1 MQHSLSEGFRA
12 QNGTVTVKRDGGKR
26 MLLMVVVMMMMQEE
40 RGR

>member
-12 QNGTVTVKRDGGKR
+12 QNGTVTAKRDGGKR
-26 MLLMVVVMMMMQEE
+26 MLLMVVMMMQEE